1 MVKIEAIVQPFKL
14 DEVKAALTSLG
25 VEGITIVHVLSHAGP
40 DGLKARYRGGEYHV
54 DAAKVKLEMVVSS
67 HRADEVIDA
76 ISHAARTRQGG
87 DDGTV
92 LVYEIGDAIRIR
104 NGRRIEFVLSD

>member
-1 MVKIEAIVQPFKL
+1 MVKVEAVIQPFKL

-25 VEGITIVHVLSHAGP
+25 IEGLTILHVLHHGGP
-40 DGLKARYRGGEYHV
+40 SGLKAFYRGGEYTV
-54 DAAKVKLEMVVSS
+54 DVPKVKLEMIVSS

-76 ISHAARTRQGG
+76 ISRAARTGMSG

-92 LVYEIGDAIRIR
+92 LVYEIADAHRIR
-104 NGRRIEFVLSD
+104 NGRRMEFVLSE